1 MRLRIALCVCSLV
14 SASVLLTAPRAV
26 SQEPAL
32 LDPGAESLIRN
43 VEQQRQVI
51 EQFLTSRV
59 QDALAKSRSDMRTN
73 PQGAIVLLKQAQQAV
88 LSTPEISADVRQQ
101 LRNQVENALR
111 QAATVQTIQEVDDVG
126 RRKARA
132 EGEERKRLVEGLR
145 QKDEKLKAI
154 LSRFEYLMEE
164 SQYRAAEDL
173 AGLALRESPNLLAAL
188 SGSQNANYRGNFIEF
203 MQVREQRHRNTAATL
218 LSTERASVPFP
229 DEPPLVYPDPEIWAR
244 LTERRKQYAAV
255 DLADQGPAEK
265 RIRSALNNPAR
276 MEFIETPLNDVIE
289 FLKDEHEIPIQV
301 DKKALEDE
309 GVDSATPI
317 TMNLAGVSFR
327 SAMRLMLDPIGLT
340 YVIKNEVMLVTTKV
354 KAEEDLITKVYPVA
368 DLVVPIET
376 PPIGKIGL
384 NGAVGGGGQFG
395 AGGGANGGGMGGG
408 GMGGGGG
415 FGGMGGMGGGGGAGG
430 GGGFF

>member
-1 MRLRIALCVCSLV
+1 MRQLYCALCACLSLCL
-14 SASVLLTAPRAV
+14 SPLAW

-32 LDPGAESLIRN
+32 PATGADELIRN
-43 VEQQRQVI
+43 VEQQRQVV
-51 EQFLTSRV
+51 EQFLTGRV
-59 QDALAKSRSDMRTN
+59 QDALAKSRTDMRTN
-73 PQGAIVLLKQAQQAV
+73 PQGAIELLKQAQQAV

-101 LRNQVENALR
+101 LRNQLENALR
-111 QAATVQTIQEVDDVG
+111 QAANVQTIREVEDVAQ
-126 RRKARA
+126 RRVQA
-132 EGEERKRLVEGLR
+132 ESEERKRLVEGLR

-154 LSRFEYLMEE
+154 LSRFEFLMDER
-164 SQYRAAEDL
+164 QYRAAEDL
-173 AGLALRESPNLLAAL
+173 ANLARQESPGTFAAA
-188 SGSQNANYRGNFIEF
+188 SGSENANLRGNFIEF
-203 MQVREQRHRNTAATL
+203 MAIREQRHRNYAAAL
-218 LSTERASVPFP
+218 LSSERSSIPFP
-229 DEPPLVYPDPEIWAR
+229 DEPPLVYPDPEVWAR

-265 RIRSALNNPAR
+265 RIRSALDNPAR

-289 FLKDEHEIPIQV
+289 FLKDEHEVPIQL

-309 GVDSATPI
+309 GLDSASPI

-327 SAMRLMLDPIGLT
+327 SAMRLMLDPLGLT

-376 PPIGKIGL
+376 PPTGSIGL

-395 AGGGANGGGMGGG
+395 AGGGANGGGMGG
-408 GMGGGGG
+408 MGGGGG
-415 FGGMGGMGGGGGAGG
+415 MGMGGGMGGMGGGGGG